1 MLQDLR
7 SGINNL
13 EKDILKIINKQIT
26 FRLGASFTIGSYV
39 IPGECLN
46 TISQSI
52 GNDVNLSIDVSEKII
67 EGIKDKKL
75 LI

>member
-1 MLQDLR
+1 LLQDLR